1 MCDLIDNVILQVWRG
16 SGSDT
21 SSRDPDSGDT
31 CQTRDKSRK
40 QGVWSLLT
48 TILGLIILIFITPLF
63 FICFVFQKTTSSL
76 KLFLGGYKGPG
87 GSGAGSVVS
96 ERGRSSLPPDLG

>member
-48 TILGLIILIFITPLF
+48 TILGLIILYFYNT
-63 FICFVFQKTTSSL
+63 FVFY
-76 KLFLGGYKGPG
+76 LFCF
-87 GSGAGSVVS
+87 
-96 ERGRSSLPPDLG
+96 